1 MVDILPG
8 EVLKSLK
15 RSLIGINSRFFGTLL
30 RFFIPIL
37 IMYLSTEE
45 QLGIYYLSLSTLI
58 TFSSFFGLEFGFF
71 YSKLYLNAEYRD
83 RTSVFNEFIFK
94 ISCLLLPF
102 ILIACI
108 IFVFFSLLNVSLFF
122 YIFVTILIFFECISF
137 EIGRFMWNIGEAHQA
152 SFRDFIKS
160 IFLVIACASSLVMFQ
175 EILTTFTIIFLIAG
189 NICIILFEIHRWG
202 DVFKFKKLKD
212 SFILKNFIRENYIF
226 LKKHLA
232 ISGPQFIQNQSI
244 AFNMLIERL
253 LITSTLGLATVGIYS
268 FIYSV
273 LQTGSSLFFMP
284 NSAKTKEMIIK
295 GQPMFKNPEI
305 FSTAIQLIRIIFT
318 YVFVCACS
326 LYLII
331 PYLGN
336 ILDFNFGHN
345 ALLIIFVLIFATSSN
360 SYMAG
365 VSPLFSS
372 PRDWYIPNIISF
384 LVLLPYVLL
393 IALSLFSIGFSEFVI
408 FSIILFISLLQ
419 ISIRVVRFKK
429 SLSFL
434 NRNIYNK

>member
-1 MVDILPG
+1 MV
-8 EVLKSLK
+8 
-15 RSLIGINSRFFGTLL
+15 FTLL
-30 RFFIPIL
+30 FI
-37 IMYLSTEE
+37 
-45 QLGIYYLSLSTLI
+45 
-58 TFSSFFGLEFGFF
+58 
-71 YSKLYLNAEYRD
+71 
-83 RTSVFNEFIFK
+83 
-94 ISCLLLPF
+94 CL
-102 ILIACI
+102 A
-108 IFVFFSLLNVSLFF
+108 N
-122 YIFVTILIFFECISF
+122 
-137 EIGRFMWNIGEAHQA
+137 R
-152 SFRDFIKS
+152 
-160 IFLVIACASSLVMFQ
+160 
-175 EILTTFTIIFLIAG
+175 
-189 NICIILFEIHRWG
+189 
-202 DVFKFKKLKD
+202 
-212 SFILKNFIRENYIF
+212 
-226 LKKHLA
+226 
-232 ISGPQFIQNQSI
+232 
-244 AFNMLIERL
+244 
-253 LITSTLGLATVGIYS
+253 
-268 FIYSV
+268 V
-273 LQTGSSLFFMP
+273 LLFFMP

-326 LYLII
+326 LYFII